1 MRQIENS
8 RKSGAGTDD
17 VYSPKL
23 WCFDE
28 LSFLNDGGI
37 TRTSQSNIDP
47 DSNKAVEE
55 HNDHESLSGNLP
67 EYLLVLSFWLRRN
80 PIDSSDTTLLQRCPS
95 LPVALHADRFN
106 SCPVRRVYTV
116 VTALTSSN
124 PYLQ

>member
-55 HNDHESLSGNLP
+55 HNDHESRRSRLARIPGVGLKLFLREPFIYRILESLS
-67 EYLLVLSFWLRRN
+67 VSF
-80 PIDSSDTTLLQRCPS
+80 CAHS
-95 LPVALHADRFN
+95 LHGASR
-106 SCPVRRVYTV
+106 
-116 VTALTSSN
+116 
-124 PYLQ
+124 